1 MAAEDYIDF
10 GFMTDDYFEAMD
22 GPDSSPPYYVEP
34 YPLLLT
40 RDGPRPT
47 FLSDPVTK
55 LASRPQ
61 NVFIPN
67 RHLIKVTLQHNG
79 IWHNT
84 GKAMLFQFE
93 RDHSAWIPTS
103 LCGDVTMT
111 HVEVA
116 KWFAER
122 QHLMQYRS

>member
-34 YPLLLT
+34 VT
-40 RDGPRPT
+40 WPRSVQPQLAPSV
-47 FLSDPVTK
+47 FASK
-55 LASRPQ
+55 LQS
-61 NVFIPN
+61 VFIHN
-67 RHLIKVTLQHNG
+67 KHLIKVTLQHNG
-79 IWHNT
+79 ILHNT

-93 RDHSAWIPTS
+93 RDHRVWIPAS

-116 KWFAER
+116 RWFAER
-122 QHLMQYRS
+122 QHLMQYR